1 MRYEREHKTQTRDR
15 IVRNASR
22 KIRAEGLAGPGV
34 ASLMKASG
42 LTVGGFYKHF
52 KNKNELLTDAIAL
65 GFSEFSEKAES
76 SLKNVPRQDWWK
88 EIVRWYLSP
97 GHCDRSDTGCPVVAL
112 APEIARAKLS
122 IRKRIAGQMTELTE
136 RWVAFMPGAT
146 AAVREQNFF
155 VIFSAMAGAVSI
167 ARLFTDP
174 ATRQKILSNMQ
185 DHLLSSF

>member
-52 KNKNELLTDAIAL
+52 KNKDELLADAIAL
-65 GFSEFSEKAES
+65 GFSEFSEKAQS

-97 GHCDRSDTGCPVVAL
+97 GHCDRSDTGCPIVAL
-112 APEIARAKLS
+112 APEIARARLS